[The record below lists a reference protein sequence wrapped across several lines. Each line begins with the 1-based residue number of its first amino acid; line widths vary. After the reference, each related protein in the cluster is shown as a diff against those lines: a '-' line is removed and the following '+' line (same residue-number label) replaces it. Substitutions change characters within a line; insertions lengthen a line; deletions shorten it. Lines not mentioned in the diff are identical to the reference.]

1 MPPNGLPFEFALEGS
16 PVSQQTRRRA
26 RLQRWAADVRSAAE
40 RYGDGSPPVD
50 SAVMVNIVYIFDG
63 VQRDLDNIVKPILDA
78 MKGLVYSNDSQ
89 VTDLICRKRRRQ
101 DDLQFALDSSIF
113 DDFLTDSNQFL
124 YVRVGGAPDPE
135 VPL

>member
-1 MPPNGLPFEFALEGS
+1 
-16 PVSQQTRRRA
+16 
-26 RLQRWAADVRSAAE
+26 
-40 RYGDGSPPVD
+40 
-50 SAVMVNIVYIFDG
+50 VYIFDG

-78 MKGLVYSNDSQ
+78 MKGLVYSDDSQ